1 MKKLTTSILS
11 ISLLAGAVYAAD
23 TNKMNSDEMKKMH
36 LTAMNMDMKKMQNMH
51 DKMKKLCNE
60 KEQSWTPPK
69 DVLFEH
75 FKNQNEG

>member
-51 DKMKKLCNE
+51 DKMKKIM
-60 KEQSWTPPK
+60 
-69 DVLFEH
+69 
-75 FKNQNEG
+75 